1 MFFCEICEIFKSRFF
16 YRRPPMAASGNKYA
30 LCSKLKWSVR
40 FAYSNMLALMPEES
54 FYELEDFA
62 SVNHFHIFLLIWKDH
77 SKDLNYFKDTVLMLK
92 I

>member
-1 MFFCEICEIFKSRFF
+1 
-16 YRRPPMAASGNKYA
+16 MAASGNKYA
-30 LCSKLKWSVR
+30 LCTKLKWSVR

-62 SVNHFHIFLLIWKDH
+62 SVNHFHIFLLIRKDH

>member
-1 MFFCEICEIFKSRFF
+1 MKFAKFLKADFF
-16 YRRPPMAASGNKYA
+16 YGKPRIAASGNKYA
-30 LCSKLKWSVR
+30 LCTKLKWSVR
-40 FAYSNMLALMPEES
+40 FAYSNMLALMSEES

-77 SKDLNYFKDTVLMLK
+77 SKDLNYFKDTVLVLK